1 MNNTASPF
9 MDNSNFDNFTETTTR
24 RLKHPVITFFH
35 LIDYTLQSKRVFNNL
50 PVNIVCTTKAEYPY
64 IYICTRCCS
73 IAQTIHFIL

>member
-35 LIDYTLQSKRVFNNL
+35 LIFRSLALIGENNE
-50 PVNIVCTTKAEYPY
+50 NSFKYA
-64 IYICTRCCS
+64 
-73 IAQTIHFIL
+73 